1 MVPRQQA
8 GEYTLPRP
16 VGRQANVVYLNPQGH
31 QAVLGTA
38 GSGKTVMAI
47 HRAAYLS
54 DPEQAHAGP
63 TLLVTY
69 NKALTRYLQ
78 HLSAAVAERV
88 DVRTYHHV
96 ARGYLNAKGRF
107 GQNVV
112 TGSGTRRVLIL
123 QAIHA
128 VRTRMGDAPIFDRS
142 SHFFADEMDWIY
154 GRGLRSFEEYAP
166 ASRLGRQAALGPKN
180 RQRVWAV
187 FQEYQALRAGNNSYG
202 LYDWWQLPGIVR
214 DELARDEE
222 PRIYRHVVIDEA
234 QDLPPEAIRSL
245 VELVG
250 DEGSVTM
257 FADYAQQLYGQR
269 SGFAASGLHIRRPER
284 FSDNYR
290 NSKRIAELALALS
303 RMPHFTDSA
312 DLVEPKSP
320 VVEGTQPTLFRGA
333 DRAAELQTVQD
344 TALELGRTGSV
355 AILGPT
361 LNAARG
367 FGPKRAHLRELKEEA
382 NWHGGA
388 GIYVGTYHSAK
399 GLEFDAVIMPALD
412 ASAIPSQENVDA
424 FGDDEARERDARL
437 LYVGV
442 TRARAE
448 LLVTYTT
455 ELTPLLPGPETG
467 LWNVQS

>member
-1 MVPRQQA
+1 M
-8 GEYTLPRP
+8 
-16 VGRQANVVYLNPQGH
+16 VYLNPQGH

-54 DPEQAHAGP
+54 DPQQPHAGR

-96 ARGYLNAKGRF
+96 ARGYLHARGRF
-107 GQNVV
+107 GQDVV
-112 TGSGTRRVLIL
+112 TGAGTRRALIM
-123 QAIHA
+123 QAVHH
-128 VRTRMGDAPIFDRS
+128 VQSRLGDAPIFSRS

-154 GRGLRSFEEYAP
+154 GRGLRTFEDYAP
-166 ASRLGRQAALGPKN
+166 ASRLGRQEALGPRN

-187 FQEYQALRAGNNSYG
+187 FQEYQALRAGNARFG
-202 LYDWWQLPGIVR
+202 LYDWWQIPGVVR
-214 DELARDEE
+214 EELARDET

-250 DEGSVTM
+250 PSGSVTM

-269 SGFAASGLHIRRPER
+269 SSFAASGLHIRRPER
-284 FSDNYR
+284 FNDNYR

-320 VVEGTQPTLFRGA
+320 AVEGTQPTLFRGA

-344 TALELGRTGSV
+344 TALDLGRTGSV

-361 LNAARG
+361 LSAAKS
-367 FGPKRAHLRELKEEA
+367 FGPAKTRLRELKEEA

-388 GIYVGTYHSAK
+388 GIFVGTYHSAK
-399 GLEFDAVIMPALD
+399 GLEFDAVILPALD
-412 ASAIPSQENVDA
+412 ASAIPSRENVDA

-442 TRARAE
+442 TRARAD